1 MIRVY
6 LYIIMRKGSYAMI
19 SVRRFLSLTCALVC
33 GMLIALLPIAASAEP
48 HAITAT
54 GEYTM
59 GEAET
64 LLVARERAL
73 EDAKRNAAEQV
84 GVYVTSSST
93 VRNLMQIG
101 RAHV

>member
-1 MIRVY
+1 
-6 LYIIMRKGSYAMI
+6 MI

-59 GEAET
+59 G
-64 LLVARERAL
+64 
-73 EDAKRNAAEQV
+73 DSSHGNAPSRMRSATPPNRWV
-84 GVYVTSSST
+84 ST
-93 VRNLMQIG
+93 
-101 RAHV
+101 